1 MRAEG
6 GTEDRTL
13 LMKELSLA
21 AALGQDTVF
30 PRCAVLASLD
40 TGNAVR
46 LARLDRTG
54 SAALCAHI
62 RYASLSTLTG

>member
-13 LMKELSLA
+13 LMKELSFA
-21 AALGQDTVF
+21 PALGQDTVF
-30 PRCAVLASLD
+30 PRCAV
-40 TGNAVR
+40 